1 MSLPEGTAPCPRRRW
16 RHRGGPEGVLV
27 PSCARKASWALVT
40 AVLCLAG
47 NRAVADEELY
57 KARNCFACHRIDRNH
72 LAPQLK
78 VIAAKYAGERG
89 AEDLLARKIREG
101 GVGVWGNMPM
111 PPQPQVTD
119 AEAGTLSRWILG
131 LK

>member
-1 MSLPEGTAPCPRRRW
+1 MRP
-16 RHRGGPEGVLV
+16 
-27 PSCARKASWALVT
+27 SWALGA
-40 AVLCLAG
+40 AVLCLANG
-47 NRAVADEELY
+47 RAVADEDLY
-57 KARNCFACHRIDRNH
+57 KAKNCFACHRIDRNH

-89 AEDLLARKIREG
+89 VEALLARKIREG
-101 GVGVWGNMPM
+101 GVGVWGNTPM

-119 AEAGTLSRWILG
+119 AEASTLSRWILS

>member
-1 MSLPEGTAPCPRRRW
+1 MSLPAVGFPCPLTPSKSA
-16 RHRGGPEGVLV
+16 RGQRV
-27 PSCARKASWALVT
+27 PSSPMRFSWALAAT
-40 AVLCLAG
+40 VLCLAG

-78 VIAAKYAGERG
+78 VIAAKYAGTAG

-101 GVGVWGNMPM
+101 GVGVWGNTPM
-111 PPQPQVTD
+111 PPQPQVTE